1 VVVGSEALVEDQAP
15 EQRAARR
22 PVALPH
28 AVCLGSFDVGREG
41 PPEAGVVDEGS
52 EEVLDLGGEIE
63 PAGDVSLGGTHH
75 AHLATNLPEA
85 RCPGPAD
92 RLRR

>member
-1 VVVGSEALVEDQAP
+1 MCL
-15 EQRAARR
+15 R
-22 PVALPH
+22 P
-28 AVCLGSFDVGREG
+28 FDVGREG
-41 PPEAGVVDEGS
+41 SPKAGVVDEGS

-63 PAGDVSLGGTHH
+63 PARDVLLGGTHH